1 MGEDGTTETHLK
13 NTTEGEIRWVL
24 APNLVINGNRR
35 LGLST
40 YAFFHL
46 SNCNFPNSDEGNTAK
61 PCLKIEI
68 TNFTRS
74 QGWFAGYNVK
84 HALIPSFLSFV
95 SVFVSTLAW
104 SAEKEI
110 AFSLLINPSMELLFF
125 CCNSDNKRVI
135 SYKKNSYSI
144 IHTLSITHSFSL
156 LIILKTWS
164 YCCVSKVGYKRFLS
178 ACRRL
183 KLLSI
188 NSFIMHESKS
198 MNGWPTVPKN
208 IFVKIPYYFLIDL
221 WQEYY
226 SSIFL
231 FSEEK
236 EGTQEE
242 IQK

>member
-1 MGEDGTTETHLK
+1 M
-13 NTTEGEIRWVL
+13 
-24 APNLVINGNRR
+24 
-35 LGLST
+35 GLST

-135 SYKKNSYSI
+135 SYKKKFLFHN
-144 IHTLSITHSFSL
+144 THF
-156 LIILKTWS
+156 
-164 YCCVSKVGYKRFLS
+164 
-178 ACRRL
+178 
-183 KLLSI
+183 
-188 NSFIMHESKS
+188 
-198 MNGWPTVPKN
+198 
-208 IFVKIPYYFLIDL
+208 
-221 WQEYY
+221 EYY
-226 SSIFL
+226 TFL
-231 FSEEK
+231 FIVDNFKNVILLLCFQSW
-236 EGTQEE
+236 
-242 IQK
+242 I

>member
-1 MGEDGTTETHLK
+1 MLNKKGGTKFLMDRGTD
-13 NTTEGEIRWVL
+13 RAQVQVL
-24 APNLVINGNRR
+24 
-35 LGLST
+35 SC
-40 YAFFHL
+40 AF
-46 SNCNFPNSDEGNTAK
+46 A
-61 PCLKIEI
+61 
-68 TNFTRS
+68 
-74 QGWFAGYNVK
+74 A
-84 HALIPSFLSFV
+84 
-95 SVFVSTLAW
+95 
-104 SAEKEI
+104 
-110 AFSLLINPSMELLFF
+110 
-125 CCNSDNKRVI
+125 
-135 SYKKNSYSI
+135 KNSYSI